1 MSGRLLNKVAIV
13 TGIGHGIGQCCALMF
28 AQQGAKVFGCDINV
42 EAMAETLKH
51 VEQQKLDLKGVQ
63 CDLSQPDQVKQLV
76 EQCIEHYGKI
86 DVLVNAAA
94 FAHFAPIESLSYSN
108 WKQTLVGELDLV
120 FLLCQ
125 SAWFYLKK
133 QGGSIIN
140 FASANAWM
148 ALEGSPALAHCAGK
162 GGILAMTRQL
172 AMEGGPYQIRA
183 NTISPGLIETAATR
197 EHMHNDPEFK
207 QVALSKQILRERVG
221 RPQDIAW
228 AAIYLASDE
237 SQWVTGTDL
246 KVDAGATA
254 S

>member
-1 MSGRLLNKVAIV
+1 MQQRLHNKVAIV
-13 TGIGHGIGQCCALMF
+13 TGIGNGIGKACALMF
-28 AQQGAKVFGCDINV
+28 AAQGAHVMGCDIV
-42 EAMAETLKH
+42 TELTQQTQIEA
-51 VEQQKLDLKGVQ
+51 QQQGLEISIQ
-63 CDLSQPDQVKQLV
+63 TCDLTQPDQVQVLV
-76 EQCIEHYGKI
+76 AETIAQFGRI

-94 FAHFAPIESLSYSN
+94 FAFFNPIEELSYQE

-120 FLLCQ
+120 FLLCKE
-125 SAWFYLKK
+125 AWHALKE

-172 AMEGGPYQIRA
+172 AMEGGAYQIRA
-183 NTISPGLIETAATR
+183 NSISPGLIETAATQA
-197 EHMHNDPEFK
+197 HMQQDPAFK
-207 QVALSKQILRERVG
+207 QQALSKQILRHRIG
-221 RPQDIAW
+221 RPEDIAW

-237 SQWVTGTDL
+237 STWVTGTDL
-246 KVDAGATA
+246 RVDAGATA